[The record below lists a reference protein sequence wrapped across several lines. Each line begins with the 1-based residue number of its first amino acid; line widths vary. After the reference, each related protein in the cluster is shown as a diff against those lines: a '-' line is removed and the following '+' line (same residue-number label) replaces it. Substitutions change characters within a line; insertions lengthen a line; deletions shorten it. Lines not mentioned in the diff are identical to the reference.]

1 MHLFLL
7 INLRFDIIYAF
18 YLTGTRYFALN
29 SSQKNIHISLN
40 HSSSQN
46 DVNVTEVT
54 SAVSSRFIIP
64 LFHDIFETASLS
76 RGKH

>member
-1 MHLFLL
+1 MNASFLS

-46 DVNVTEVT
+46 DVTEVT
-54 SAVSSRFIIP
+54 SA
-64 LFHDIFETASLS
+64 
-76 RGKH
+76 